1 MGRYPTAEH
10 DLLSRLGLS
19 DGASEDEVESAHNEV
34 VDFLE
39 SAPADLRDW
48 ARVQLAVADEAY
60 ALLSDRAG
68 SLQSRPAP
76 KPVQQPS
83 QASRRPRP
91 TRVAGPAA
99 VQEPRLPFLRRVGPA
114 GRIAIATI
122 ALAGVLVG
130 AYVVYASDLPSV
142 PGLTGTPAP
151 QAQQPTLDTARV
163 AELMQ
168 AIQANPSDI
177 AALQELGDLYF
188 TARDYQTAAQW
199 EQKILD
205 IAPDDVTAHLA
216 LGAAQYNLGNSADA
230 ESHWRRV
237 IELDPSDTDALVEA
251 HYDLGFMYFS
261 ANPPDVDKTIVEW
274 QRVIDLAPDSDIA
287 QTVAAHLETLEQW
300 NASGSPTTS
309 GSPATSGSPS
319 ATTIATPTPAPTAQ
333 PSASAGQ

>member
-1 MGRYPTAEH
+1 MDRSPSERE
-10 DLLSRLGLS
+10 LLTRLGLS
-19 DGASEDEVESAHNEV
+19 NGASEDEVETAHNEV
-34 VDFLE
+34 VAFLG

-48 ARVQLAVADEAY
+48 ARAQLALADEAY

-68 SLQSRPAP
+68 SLQSRPAT
-76 KPVQQPS
+76 KPVQQPA
-83 QASRRPRP
+83 QPPRRAR
-91 TRVAGPAA
+91 AA
-99 VQEPRLPFLRRVGPA
+99 RANVLAAEEPRLPFLRRVGPA

-151 QAQQPTLDTARV
+151 QARQPTLDTARV

-168 AIQANPSDI
+168 AIQANPRDI

-205 IAPDDVTAHLA
+205 IEPDDVTAHLA

-237 IELDPSDTDALVEA
+237 IELNPSDTDALVEA

-261 ANPPDVDKTIVEW
+261 ANPPDVDNTIVEW
-274 QRVIDLAPDSDIA
+274 QQVIDLAPDSDIA

-309 GSPATSGSPS
+309 ASPRP
-319 ATTIATPTPAPTAQ
+319 TTVATPTPAPTAQ
-333 PSASAGQ
+333 PSATGGQ